1 MADEDGQEQERQLAG
16 QQGDGLYPIG
26 RALRVTYDAENHDSL
41 GQDLTGLMLE
51 LARVEPPPAPIPV
64 AAAPASPPPVVA
76 RSWFARMV
84 GRLRASAAQARQA
97 GSR

>member
-26 RALRVTYDAENHDSL
+26 RALRATYDADNHDSL

-51 LARVEPPPAPIPV
+51 LARVEPPPTPAPD
-64 AAAPASPPPVVA
+64 AAPASPPPVAA
-76 RSWFARMV
+76 RSWFARIV
-84 GRLRASAAQARQA
+84 RRLRVSAAQVRQA